1 MDTNSFVGS
10 TLRVLPPVIR
20 AAPSTAPTAPVPSD
34 GTIGGDAGG
43 ATGRR
48 LLRIAV

>member
-20 AAPSTAPTAPVPSD
+20 AAPPTVPMAPVPDDSM
-34 GTIGGDAGG
+34 IGGSAGG
-43 ATGRR
+43 ATGRHV
-48 LLRIAV
+48 LGIAV

>member
-20 AAPSTAPTAPVPSD
+20 AAPPTVPIAPVPNDS
-34 GTIGGDAGG
+34 TIGGNAGG

-48 LLRIAV
+48 LLRNAV